1 MLFYER
7 SGKVIEIHAIRIT
20 DHKIEDETER
30 AVCCCVIDGTGP
42 TFEVRLTRYG
52 TLYPVSG
59 TDDALA
65 EVKEWASCNDLFGI
79 RLYHVQD
86 RQDVT
91 KYVTERMVEWEV
103 EEDE

>member
-7 SGKVIEIHAIRIT
+7 SGKVVEIHAIRIT

-30 AVCCCVIDGTGP
+30 AVCCCVVDGTGP
-42 TFEVRLTRYG
+42 EFEVRLSRYG
-52 TLYPVSG
+52 ILYPVSS
-59 TDDALA
+59 TDDAVT
-65 EVKEWASCNDLFGI
+65 EVREWASCNDLFSV

-86 RQDVT
+86 REDVT

-103 EEDE
+103 EG